1 VCELAKKSRT
11 GLGSRLI
18 IVILPNIL
26 YCIILGIVLVLTWF
40 WDQIPWQL
48 LPGATLLFPW
58 RLMQLILGEI
68 LLILAVMLITW
79 GVTSMGLSR
88 AQGSEIGDPKR
99 TSTLVTTGAYA
110 FSRHPQTLGFIF
122 ATPAFALIF
131 DFVPLLLVA
140 LIYTPLQLALLGYEE
155 IELFRRFGNT
165 YDEYRE
171 SVPFLIPRRRKT
183 RAPKQ

>member
-1 VCELAKKSRT
+1 MQLVTDKSRT
-11 GLGSRLI
+11 NLESRLI

-26 YCIILGIVLVLTWF
+26 YFVILAILLLLTWSF
-40 WDQIPWQL
+40 NQIPWQL

-58 RLMQLILGEI
+58 RLVQLIFGQI
-68 LLILAVMLITW
+68 LLILGVMFITW

-88 AQGSEIGDPKR
+88 AQGGEIGEPKR
-99 TSTLVTTGAYA
+99 TSMLVTTGAYA
-110 FSRHPQTLGFIF
+110 FSRHPQTLGFIL

-155 IELFRRFGNT
+155 IELYRRFGNA
-165 YDEYRE
+165 YDEYRN
-171 SVPFLIPRRRKT
+171 SVPFLIPR
-183 RAPKQ
+183 PKKPQISQD